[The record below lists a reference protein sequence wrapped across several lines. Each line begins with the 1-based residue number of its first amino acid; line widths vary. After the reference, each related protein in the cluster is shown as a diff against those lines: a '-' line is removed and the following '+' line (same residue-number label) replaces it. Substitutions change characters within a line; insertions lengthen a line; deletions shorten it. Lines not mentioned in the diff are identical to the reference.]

1 MKKDAGLRLQ
11 ELIDEFGG
19 LDECTRHR
27 VQEKKM
33 IFVLSRHRISEEWH
47 SC

>member
-27 VQEKKM
+27 VQKKKND
-33 IFVLSRHRISEEWH
+33 IRVIKTSN
-47 SC
+47 